1 MDGWIIVGGS
11 EEETIISVVGG
22 FRLTDEGSEGL
33 GAKFKK
39 YKAEIETY
47 KELRGKIK
55 QGVFTIAD
63 LKSEAEAKKDQEEKA
78 IIAAGPVVDKAASP
92 DRAETPAILVQEE
105 KEGESSESKE
115 IVPKVVVDS
124 AEISKPPLESNAKSK
139 EAVMEVTEKQT
150 KSPLG
155 ETMKI
160 VGKPDLSFPV
170 YKSPLEHME
179 YLE

>member
-1 MDGWIIVGGS
+1 M
-11 EEETIISVVGG
+11 
-22 FRLTDEGSEGL
+22 TDEGSEGL

-47 KELRGKIK
+47 KDLRGKIK

-63 LKSEAEAKKDQEEKA
+63 LKSEAEAKKDQEDKA
-78 IIAAGPVVDKAASP
+78 IIAAGPVVDKTTSP
-92 DRAETPAILVQEE
+92 NRAETPEIPVQEQQKE
-105 KEGESSESKE
+105 KGEQSSESKE

>member
-1 MDGWIIVGGS
+1 MGS
-11 EEETIISVVGG
+11 

-55 QGVFTIAD
+55 QGVFTITD

-78 IIAAGPVVDKAASP
+78 IIAAGPVVVDKAASP
-92 DRAETPAILVQEE
+92 DRAETPAIPVQEQQEE
-105 KEGESSESKE
+105 KEKESSESKE

-124 AEISKPPLESNAKSK
+124 AQISKPPLESNAKSK
-139 EAVMEVTEKQT
+139 EAVVEMTEKQT